1 MVSGAHR
8 ARAALDGTAHRPWPS
23 LQRNPRVA
31 TWLSIRSDGCVAVR
45 SGKVELG
52 QGVSTALAQIAADE
66 LDVDMT
72 RIEMVPVQTG
82 ASPDEAY
89 TNGSMSVQH
98 SGDALRQ
105 ACACARAAYLEVAAA
120 RLGCDVRTLRVADGD
135 IIASDGRRTSYWEL
149 ADDTLLDRAVDGA
162 VRPKESTDYEVVGR
176 SLPRIDIVEKVSG
189 RPRYIHDLQLPEQ
202 LYGRVVRPPAR
213 DAVLISIDEAAVQV
227 IPGVVVVRDGNFLG
241 VVADREDS
249 AVRAA
254 EVLRATCHWRG
265 REALPA
271 ETDLA
276 QFLVTAP
283 AETTVLAEAG
293 AQGTTTATGPSH
305 RQRTVAARFSR
316 GYVAHASVAP
326 SCGVAIW
333 RDAGL
338 HVWSHTQGVYPLQR
352 ELARAFGMATA
363 DVVVEHVE
371 GAGCYGHNAA
381 DDAAYDAA
389 LLARAVPGRPVQV
402 VWSRQDELTWSPM
415 GPAMVVDIEVDVDAD
430 GRPQSWRHQ
439 VWTNGHTSRPGAAGL
454 PPLLGAQ
461 HRAGGFS
468 PVVAHEPP
476 IANGGGGARNAVPLY
491 DLPALRVVLHRLLT
505 MPIRTSAL
513 RALGSHLNV
522 YAIESVVDELAHA
535 AGVDPVKYRLAMLSD
550 ERARAVIEAVAERS
564 GWDRPP
570 PKGDLAVGR
579 GIGFAR
585 YKNVGAYCAVVAEVE
600 AETHVRV
607 RRLTVAADVGLVVN
621 PDGAA
626 NQLEG
631 GAIQATSWTTLEQVH
646 FDRRNVTSQTWEEY
660 PILTFQN
667 APTVDVV
674 LLDRPDMPPVGSGEA
689 ATGPTAAAIGN
700 AVADALGVRVRTL
713 PLTPAN
719 VVAAF
724 ERGN

>member
-1 MVSGAHR
+1 MS
-8 ARAALDGTAHRPWPS
+8 DAHRPWPS
-23 LQRNPRVA
+23 LQRNPRLA
-31 TWLSIRSDGCVAVR
+31 TWLTIRSDGRVAVR

-52 QGVSTALAQIAADE
+52 QGVLTALAQIAADE

-72 RIEMVPVQTG
+72 RIEMVPANTG
-82 ASPDEAY
+82 GSPDEAY

-120 RLGCDVRTLRVADGD
+120 RLGCEVHALRIADGD
-135 IIASDGRRTSYWEL
+135 ILAADGRRTSYWAL
-149 ADDTLLDRAVDGA
+149 ADDALLDREVDET
-162 VRPKESTDYEVVGR
+162 VRPKAAADHNVVGR
-176 SLPRIDIVEKVSG
+176 SLRRVDLADKLSG
-189 RPRYIHDLQLPEQ
+189 RPRYIHDLCLPGQ

-213 DAVLISIDEAAVQV
+213 DAVLTSFDEAAVQAV
-227 IPGVVVVRDGNFLG
+227 PGVAVVVRDGNFLG
-241 VVADREDS
+241 VVAEREDS
-249 AVRAA
+249 AVRAV
-254 EVLRATCHWRG
+254 EVLRATSNWSG
-265 REALPA
+265 TETLPA

-276 QFLVTAP
+276 QFLVEAP
-283 AETTVLAEAG
+283 AETTVLEE
-293 AQGTTTATGPSH
+293 TATATFPSYP
-305 RQRTVAARFSR
+305 QRTVTARFSR
-316 GYVAHASVAP
+316 GYIAHASLAP
-326 SCGVAIW
+326 SCGVAVW

-352 ELARAFGMATA
+352 ELARAFGLAAA

-381 DDAAYDAA
+381 DDAAYDEA
-389 LLARAVPGRPVQV
+389 LLARAVPGRAVQV

-430 GRPQSWRHQ
+430 ARPQAWRHQ
-439 VWTNGHTSRPGAAGL
+439 VWTNGHTSRPGAAGS

-461 HRAGGFS
+461 HRAGAA
-468 PVVAHEPP
+468 PVVAHEPA
-476 IANGGGGARNAVPLY
+476 IANGGGGGRNAVPLY
-491 DLPALRVVLHRLLT
+491 DLPALRVVLHRVLT
-505 MPIRTSAL
+505 MPLRTSAL
-513 RALGSHLNV
+513 RALGAHLNV
-522 YAIESVVDELAHA
+522 YAIESVVDELALA

-564 GWDRPP
+564 GWHSPL
-570 PKGDLAVGR
+570 PKGNLAVGR

-600 AETHVRV
+600 AETQVRV

-621 PDGAA
+621 PDGAV

-646 FDRRNVTSQTWEEY
+646 FDRRGVTSQTWQEY
-660 PILTFQN
+660 PILTFEQ
-667 APTVDVV
+667 APAVDVV
-674 LLDRPDMPPVGSGEA
+674 LVDRPDMPPVGSGEA
-689 ATGPTAAAIGN
+689 TTGPTAAAIGN
-700 AVADALGVRVRTL
+700 AVAAALGVRVRTL

-724 ERGN
+724 ESTG